1 LGENASEEAQVARD
15 IVCHD
20 RRKRFHNSVNAKN
33 TLKKLHY
40 TKKNTSVQNLEK
52 YINAKSIHKQEGNH
66 CSVCSVISSIQL
78 NPHSLSITQ
87 NVTSAFHALTLVSKH
102 ARIRLYRMS
111 NTVNM
116 RIYRKEKMIVMKQ

>member
-40 TKKNTSVQNLEK
+40 TENKK
-52 YINAKSIHKQEGNH
+52 
-66 CSVCSVISSIQL
+66 
-78 NPHSLSITQ
+78 
-87 NVTSAFHALTLVSKH
+87 
-102 ARIRLYRMS
+102 
-111 NTVNM
+111 
-116 RIYRKEKMIVMKQ
+116 

>member
-40 TKKNTSVQNLEK
+40 TKKTHQSKIWRSTSMLNQSTNKKEIIVVFVQL
-52 YINAKSIHKQEGNH
+52 
-66 CSVCSVISSIQL
+66 
-78 NPHSLSITQ
+78 
-87 NVTSAFHALTLVSKH
+87 LVP
-102 ARIRLYRMS
+102 S
-111 NTVNM
+111 N
-116 RIYRKEKMIVMKQ
+116 